1 MSQAVARSDPLKL
14 RVWGANACFTR
25 PEMKVERVSY
35 DVMTPSAARG
45 ILEAIH
51 WKPAIRWR
59 IEQVDVLKPIRWES
73 VRRNEV
79 GNVMSAGSEGFC
91 IDEVGNDGKLKYR
104 QQRAGLFLRD
114 VEYVIHAR
122 FEMTDKAGP
131 EDTVAKHTEMFMR
144 RAEKGQC
151 FHRPYLGCRE
161 FAAHFA
167 LLRPNEPLPEPLE
180 RTLELGFGE
189 LRDLGYMLYDIRHDN
204 SADKGTG
211 HFCNEKCRPHF
222 FKATLENGTLKVPP
236 LEEEVRA

>member
-1 MSQAVARSDPLKL
+1 MQETKAKSDTVRL
-14 RVWGANACFTR
+14 RVWGRNACFTR

-45 ILEAIH
+45 VLEAIH

-59 IEQVDVLKPIRWES
+59 VEQIDVLKPILWES

-79 GNVMSAGSEGFC
+79 GNVMSPAADGLFIE
-91 IDEVGNDGKLKYR
+91 DER

-114 VEYVIHAR
+114 VDYVIHAY
-122 FEMTDKAGP
+122 FEMTERAGP
-131 EDTVAKHTEMFMR
+131 EDKVIKHREMFLR

-167 LLRPNEPLPEPLE
+167 LLGTGEQPESKE
-180 RTLELGFGE
+180 KTSELGFDQP
-189 LRDLGYMLYDIRHDN
+189 RDLGYMLLDVLHDN
-204 SADKGTG
+204 SHDQGNV
-211 HFCNEKCRPHF
+211 HFCGDKCHPSF
-222 FKATLENGTLKVPP
+222 FKATLENGQLKVPP
-236 LEEEVRA
+236 LGSEEVRS